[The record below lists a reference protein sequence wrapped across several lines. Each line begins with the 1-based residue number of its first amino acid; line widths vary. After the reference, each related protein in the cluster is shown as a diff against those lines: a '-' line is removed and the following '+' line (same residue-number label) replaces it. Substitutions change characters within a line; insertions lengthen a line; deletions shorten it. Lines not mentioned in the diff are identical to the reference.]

1 MKLTNRD
8 FILFIIM
15 YLMFC
20 WGLPLGVFQSTD
32 IRSISTTLIGVHI
45 AFAVMVPMAFY
56 MAHIGAVEREAK
68 RVARQNE
75 LEAERNLFRALVLAS
90 KHLGNLV
97 QICQDEYPPEE
108 CDSRGITAAAEY
120 QKQLV
125 ELAKLNAAEQIVRRS
140 NVP

>member
-1 MKLTNRD
+1 MKLTNID
-8 FILFIIM
+8 FIIFILM
-15 YLMFC
+15 YIVFC
-20 WGLPLGVFQSTD
+20 WGLPFSVFQSTD
-32 IRSISTTLIGVHI
+32 IRSLSTTLIIVHI
-45 AFAVMVPMAFY
+45 AFAVIVPLALY

-68 RVARQNE
+68 RAARQNE
-75 LEAERNLFRALVLAS
+75 LDAEQNLFRTLVLAS

-125 ELAKLNAAEQIVRRS
+125 ELATLNAAEQIARRS